1 MKRKVFL
8 IILVFLINILW
19 VNAIGVTNKL
29 SEKYNIVINTKNP
42 NKNNNNPN
50 IIDDLDVLL
59 NADLTY
65 EGENADIIAKKID
78 QNLKDEMHGYGTLI
92 SKYAISNDINPY
104 LIASMIIE
112 TTNCDLKC
120 SVLVKQCNNVYE
132 ALYNKDSINQ
142 TSCFGGN
149 YQKFSSL
156 DDSIKSFIKFVKTN
170 FYDKDLKTTNSIA
183 SSYNKDARWIF
194 VVNQNI
200 SKIKNS
206 SLA

>member
-1 MKRKVFL
+1 MKF
-8 IILVFLINILW
+8 IL
-19 VNAIGVTNKL
+19 
-29 SEKYNIVINTKNP
+29 NTKNP

-149 YQKFSSL
+149 YQKFNSL

-170 FYDKDLKTTNSIA
+170 FYDKDLKTANSIA
-183 SSYNKDARWIF
+183 SSYNKDARWVF

-200 SKIKNS
+200 NKIKNS
-206 SLA
+206 SLD

>member
-42 NKNNNNPN
+42 NKNNNNNPN

-92 SKYAISNDINPY
+92 SKYAI
-104 LIASMIIE
+104 
-112 TTNCDLKC
+112 TK
-120 SVLVKQCNNVYE
+120 KR
-132 ALYNKDSINQ
+132 
-142 TSCFGGN
+142 F
-149 YQKFSSL
+149 F
-156 DDSIKSFIKFVKTN
+156 
-170 FYDKDLKTTNSIA
+170 
-183 SSYNKDARWIF
+183 
-194 VVNQNI
+194 
-200 SKIKNS
+200 
-206 SLA
+206 